1 MNTLCIISLFF
12 AAVIGLP
19 IKHVDTAFMS
29 QEGATDDL
37 LDMIEQLRTDNTN
50 ALATAT
56 AAATD
61 AAEKLTAADSALD
74 DAIFAEDTALGNYE
88 EGVSSLKNKEA
99 VAAGKT
105 AVERDA
111 RNTRDLADSEAAKAA
126 QILESETVRLDEE
139 RSTLED
145 VVDLI
150 TTLAESAALQ
160 VSDSSKRNLL
170 SIVDLSSLAN
180 ADPTAVEEVK
190 QLLLDL
196 IDAGEAERAKAVE
209 NRDSTQAA
217 LDSASAKWKVTYD
230 ELAVAL
236 GEVKFQEETNAQL
249 RITCDELIA
258 AKNAAVTVQANAAQ
272 VSHNADTH
280 KADEETRVEDE
291 ENTFKRVEAL
301 LSTLA

>member
-1 MNTLCIISLFF
+1 MNTLCIVSLFF

-29 QEGATDDL
+29 QEGAADEL
-37 LDMIEQLRTDNTN
+37 LKMIEQLRDDNTE
-50 ALATAT
+50 AMDKATT
-56 AAATD
+56 AATD
-61 AAEKLTAADSALD
+61 AAAELTAADSALD
-74 DAIFAEDTALGNYE
+74 DAIFAEDTALGNWE

-105 AVERDA
+105 AVEKDA
-111 RNTRDLADSEAAKAA
+111 RNTRDLADSEATKAA

-139 RSTLED
+139 KQTLED

-209 NRDSTQAA
+209 NRDSTKAA
-217 LDSASAKWKVTYD
+217 FESASAKWKVTYD

-258 AKNAAVTVQANAAQ
+258 AKNVAVTVQANAAQ
-272 VSHNADTH
+272 VSHNAETH

>member
-74 DAIFAEDTALGNYE
+74 AAIFAEDTALGNYE

-258 AKNAAVTVQANAAQ
+258 AKNAAVRVQANAAQ
-272 VSHNADTH
+272 VSHNAETH
-280 KADEETRVEDE
+280 KTDEETRVEDE